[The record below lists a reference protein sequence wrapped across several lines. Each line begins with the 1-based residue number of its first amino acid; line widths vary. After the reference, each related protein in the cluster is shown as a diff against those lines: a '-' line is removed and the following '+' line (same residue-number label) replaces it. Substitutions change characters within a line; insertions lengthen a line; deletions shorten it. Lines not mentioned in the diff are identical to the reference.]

1 MSSIRRTFRRP
12 DYGFLTKVLRP
23 IAAEVD
29 GLGRRTAIRD
39 HALAIGFDAVGFA
52 PAALAPKV
60 RADLAGYL
68 RLGYHGDMGWMAET
82 EERRGDPL
90 TLWSEA
96 RSVVALGVNYAP
108 SEDPLALAREP
119 EKGAVSVY
127 AQGRDY
133 HHLIKKR
140 LKALARWIAQQW
152 PGELKVFVDTAPVME
167 KPLAQLAG
175 VGWQGKHTN
184 LVSREFGSWLFL
196 GEIFLSIDLGSDA
209 AEADHCG
216 SCRRCL
222 DACPTRAFPEAH
234 KLDATRCIS
243 YLTIEHKGPIDATL
257 RPLMGN
263 RIFGCDDCLAV
274 CPWNKYAQPLGGE
287 SLMRS
292 TQRSP
297 DELEDLARLDDAEFR
312 LRFAGSPVKRIGRDR
327 FLRNVLIAIGNSASP
342 RLIPT
347 VVERLVDP
355 SPLVRA
361 MAVWALSRLANRETV
376 GELYSDFG
384 AAELD
389 EGVSGEW
396 RAARLS
402 ENG

>member
-1 MSSIRRTFRRP
+1 
-12 DYGFLTKVLRP
+12 
-23 IAAEVD
+23 
-29 GLGRRTAIRD
+29 LGRRTAIRD
-39 HALAIGFDAVGFA
+39 HALSIGFDAVGFG

-60 RADLAGYL
+60 RSDLAGYL
-68 RLGYHGDMGWMAET
+68 GRGYHGDMGWMAET
-82 EERRGDPL
+82 RERRGDPL

-96 RSVVALGVNYAP
+96 RSVVSLGINYSP
-108 SEDPLALAREP
+108 SENPLAHAGETGR
-119 EKGAVSVY
+119 GVVSVY

-133 HHLIKKR
+133 HDLVKKR
-140 LKALARWIAQQW
+140 LKVLARWIALQW

-196 GEIFLSIDLGSDA
+196 GEIFLSIDLASDVP
-209 AEADHCG
+209 EVDHCG

-222 DACPTRAFPEAH
+222 DACPTQAFPEAY

-243 YLTIEHKGPIDATL
+243 YLTIEHKGHIDATL

-274 CPWNKYAQPLGGE
+274 CPWNKYAQPLGDQ

-292 TQRSP
+292 ALRSP
-297 DELEDLARLDDAEFR
+297 DDLADLAALDDAAFR
-312 LRFAGSPVKRIGRDR
+312 LRFAGSPVKRIGRAR
-327 FLRNVLIAIGNSASP
+327 FLRNVLIAIGNSGLSNFIP
-342 RLIPT
+342 MLI
-347 VVERLVDP
+347 ERLADP

-361 MAVWALSRLANRETV
+361 MAVWAVSRLADGRTV
-376 GELYSDFG
+376 RRLQADFG
-384 AAELD
+384 AAEVDDAVRD
-389 EGVSGEW
+389 EWKMAVSRG
-396 RAARLS
+396 
-402 ENG
+402 NG